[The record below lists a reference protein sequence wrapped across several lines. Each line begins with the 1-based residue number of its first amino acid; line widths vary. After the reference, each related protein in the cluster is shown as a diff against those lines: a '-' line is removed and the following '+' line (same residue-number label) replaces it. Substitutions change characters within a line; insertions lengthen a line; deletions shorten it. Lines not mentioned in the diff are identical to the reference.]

1 MEIFGNT
8 SFTSNPS
15 YCLSIIFQMS
25 SEEKSFPA
33 VVEHAEHADSVLFDS
48 PEEVAAQKS
57 LVRKLDILILPLLSL
72 SYLMAYIVR

>member
-1 MEIFGNT
+1 
-8 SFTSNPS
+8 
-15 YCLSIIFQMS
+15 MS

-33 VVEHAEHADSVLFDS
+33 VVEHAEHADGVLFDR

-57 LVRKLDILILPLLSL
+57 LVRKIDILLLPLLSL

>member
-1 MEIFGNT
+1 
-8 SFTSNPS
+8 
-15 YCLSIIFQMS
+15 MS

-33 VVEHAEHADSVLFDS
+33 VVEHAEHADDVLFDS

-57 LVRKLDILILPLLSL
+57 LVRKIDILMLPLLSL